1 MGRRSKSYEEVNS
14 VETAVYFQVSERL
27 KFTHF
32 IHMLIRQQ
40 IHLLQFCPVFSWQ
53 RAEAIDNRRK
63 SNRGPIVEDIR
74 GSRQNGGNLMFTLNI
89 PHKGY
94 ARHLFLETE
103 VWSIDLPNRFE
114 RPAGQ
119 FTY

>member
-1 MGRRSKSYEEVNS
+1 MKY
-14 VETAVYFQVSERL
+14 QKL
-27 KFTHF
+27 THF
-32 IHMLIRQQ
+32 IDMLTGWQ

-63 SNRGPIVEDIR
+63 SNRGPVVEDIR
-74 GSRQNGGNLMFTLNI
+74 GSRQKGGNLMFTLNI